1 MAPWF
6 LLEGVSDA
14 AGRSCPALSGLGGE
28 DGAEVFTKNL
38 PKMSFCTGT
47 GGAIKH
53 RHTLRDM
60 KLSHIAQEL
69 SLWSD
74 GGNPSAWTLTL
85 PLALSPVP
93 FLRNLLH
100 LFPVGVLRALIC
112 CVGGLLY

>member
-1 MAPWF
+1 MSYIVWT
-6 LLEGVSDA
+6 
-14 AGRSCPALSGLGGE
+14 GGE
-28 DGAEVFTKNL
+28 DGGEVFTKSL
-38 PKMSFCTGT
+38 PKVSFCTGR

-53 RHTLRDM
+53 KYAVHDT
-60 KLSHIAQEL
+60 KLSHVAQEL

-74 GGNPSAWTLTL
+74 GGNQSAWTLTL
-85 PLALSPVP
+85 PLALSLVP